1 MDKHPENF
9 QRAEDWVG
17 VGVRFEAAI
26 FVVKNEPV
34 WITLGVVMGAA
45 LGC

>member
-1 MDKHPENF
+1 VDKRPENS
-9 QRAEDWVG
+9 QRAEDW

-34 WITLGVVMGAA
+34 WMTLGVVMGAA